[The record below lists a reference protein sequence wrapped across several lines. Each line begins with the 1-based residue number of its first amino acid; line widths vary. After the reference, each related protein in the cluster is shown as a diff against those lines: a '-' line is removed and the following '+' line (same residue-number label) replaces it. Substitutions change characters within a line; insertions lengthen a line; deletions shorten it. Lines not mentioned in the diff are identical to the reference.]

1 MELANDI
8 SITSVKLRVP
18 VASEGGINVRLLL
31 IEQGIIKE
39 GDEFSLCIRALHDDN
54 PHYEIHPVKSSEAFR
69 FQTRCPQIDC
79 PLQLTIDIG

>member
-39 GDEFSLCIRALHDDN
+39 GDEFSLRIRALHDDN
-54 PHYEIHPVKSSEAFR
+54 PHYDIKMIKINEVMK
-69 FQTRCPQIDC
+69 FQSRCPQIDC